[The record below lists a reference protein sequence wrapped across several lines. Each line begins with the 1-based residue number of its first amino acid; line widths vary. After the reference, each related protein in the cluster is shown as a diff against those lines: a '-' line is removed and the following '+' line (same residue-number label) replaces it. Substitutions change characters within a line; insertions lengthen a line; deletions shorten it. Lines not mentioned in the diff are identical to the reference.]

1 MSRHY
6 AESLAKDKLKLLAE
20 LIERAK
26 LGQDELN
33 AERLSIGKS
42 KLDNKWWRGV
52 NIVNS
57 APDYSPVLKKFL
69 ERTKNGKKL
78 SHKEIYAAFDYI
90 RKFDDNLLKKLKLT
104 KGDQIHHAIGYSEFA
119 RSIGHLSPDDTVK
132 AFSFLSA
139 NDFPLG
145 TSPSN
150 VKYGALGQIAHMNP
164 DAVGNAPYLSAHFK
178 NNGVPLKL
186 DTIPTNYDE
195 WVNIWTNKIVPQ
207 AYTGAAVGMLVDAE
221 RTNKI
226 VEAMSANPEGLEV
239 MAKKYGVSPE
249 DIVSTIF
256 NRSADAE
263 LGDSNALKAARAFTK
278 SIGLDDTM
286 SSFQQG
292 AANESS
298 IISKL
303 DEGGFNPDV
312 VRNQLPNPGSIDG
325 TILKPGNAPQ
335 QALDNISKIIQQDGV
350 LRLASKG
357 SRLIL
362 PAAVGGVAL
371 SGLGVKA
378 AEETYQQDPSLINN
392 VQRRLAQTEFAA
404 DTVAVGA
411 TAAAAPTLGASL
423 PVVAGAEAVSMT
435 AGLMNLAIDGTRGY
449 LKMLKTPKKV
459 TEEELDFAI

>member
-1 MSRHY
+1 MSQHY
-6 AESLAKDKLKLLAE
+6 AEALAKDKLKLLAE

-33 AERLSIGKS
+33 ADRLAIGKS

-52 NIVNS
+52 NIVKT

-69 ERTKNGKKL
+69 ERTKDGGKL

-119 RSIGHLSPDDTVK
+119 RSVSQLSPDDQVK
-132 AFSFLSA
+132 AFSYLSE

-145 TSPSN
+145 TTPSN
-150 VKYGALGQIAHMNP
+150 TKYGALGQIAHMNP
-164 DAVGNAPYLSAHFK
+164 DAAGNAPYLSAHFK

-195 WVNIWTNKIVPQ
+195 WVSTWTNKIVPQ
-207 AYTGAAVGMLVDAE
+207 AYTGAAVGMLVDAD

-226 VEAMSANPEGLEV
+226 VEAMSTNPEGLEV
-239 MAKKYGVSPE
+239 MAKKYGVDPE
-249 DIVSTIF
+249 DIISTIF

-263 LGDSNALKAARAFTK
+263 LGDSNALKASRAFSK

-303 DEGGFNPDV
+303 DEGGFNFDV
-312 VRNQLPNPGSIDG
+312 VKNQLPNPPTIDN
-325 TILKPGNAPQ
+325 TIFKPGNAPQ
-335 QALDNISKIIQQDGV
+335 EVLDNISKIVVNSGGARFMLKSSAIAV
-350 LRLASKG
+350 
-357 SRLIL
+357 
-362 PAAVGGVAL
+362 PAAVGGIAL
-371 SGLGVKA
+371 SGLGAVA
-378 AEETYQQDPSLINN
+378 AEEQYKQEPSFIND
-392 VQRRLAQTEFAA
+392 VQRRLAQTELAA

-411 TAAAAPTLGASL
+411 TAAAVPTLGASL
-423 PVVAGAEAVSMT
+423 PVVAGAEAVSMG
-435 AGLMNLAIDGTRGY
+435 AGLINLSIDGGKAY
-449 LKMLKTPKKV
+449 LNMLMNPKEV